1 MKDEITPVMALNPYT
16 DKLVNIEPV
25 FKLFK
30 DYNTIEDCYSFTD
43 DALKFMALSPLP
55 EWADME
61 LKGSVVMFLY
71 ELRNMFDRLQECEIS
86 IPKKK

>member
-1 MKDEITPVMALNPYT
+1 MKTEITPVMALNPYT

-30 DYNTIEDCYSFTD
+30 DYS
-43 DALKFMALSPLP
+43 P

-61 LKGSVVMFLY
+61 LEGSVVMFLY
-71 ELRNMFDRLQECEIS
+71 ELRDVFARLQECEIS
-86 IPKKK
+86 MPRKK